1 MHGLYK
7 KKLWRAGYVREVRT
21 QSKQFFAET
30 ETCYLSYC
38 VAQLECFQ
46 CQKKFHIEN
55 LEAKS
60 VLVGRS
66 YFYHFNDHTFSKK
79 FRVLTNR
86 SIVRIATAAGKN
98 SQI

>member
-1 MHGLYK
+1 MLYI
-7 KKLWRAGYVREVRT
+7 LLCSTAGVISVSENV
-21 QSKQFFAET
+21 
-30 ETCYLSYC
+30 
-38 VAQLECFQ
+38 
-46 CQKKFHIEN
+46 HIEN

-66 YFYHFNDHTFSKK
+66 YFYHFNDCTFSKK